1 MPGHHISQRRGES
14 RGTPHAASR
23 GMSNDPSE
31 WSDVQRLAD
40 EIEVQIHL
48 AGMDARDRWHALEP
62 RLEKLEHQIVQSG
75 ERAGKLVVHE
85 VHELR
90 DALRA
95 LRDDVCAR
103 SRGGFT
109 RGW

>member
-1 MPGHHISQRRGES
+1 MTNELSAWQG
-14 RGTPHAASR
+14 
-23 GMSNDPSE
+23 
-31 WSDVQRLAD
+31 VQRLAD

-48 AGMDARDRWHALEP
+48 AGMDARDRWHELEP
-62 RLEKLEHQIVQSG
+62 RLEKLEQQIAHSG
-75 ERAGKLVVHE
+75 ERASQAV

-95 LRDDVCAR
+95 LRDDLYAR
-103 SRGGFT
+103 ARGDYT